1 MGFAAGYGLFL
12 FFKVQ
17 ARLCLSGGFLK
28 GALFYKFL
36 LFGESCLCFVQF
48 VGCLF

>member
-48 VGCLF
+48 VGCFF